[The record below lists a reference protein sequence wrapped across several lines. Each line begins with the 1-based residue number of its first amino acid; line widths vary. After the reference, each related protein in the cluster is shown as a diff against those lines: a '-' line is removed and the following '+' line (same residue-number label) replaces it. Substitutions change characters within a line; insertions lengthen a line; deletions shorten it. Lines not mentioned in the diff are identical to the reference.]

1 MLVLDTSRVVPER
14 KDVHVY
20 MKTIV
25 VAAALL
31 ISGCASGPTL
41 PPEQQL
47 VEDAL
52 EALGGRER
60 VLAVATLTITG
71 EGTAGSLGQNLG
83 AAGAIHPNAILD
95 YTREMDVAQQR
106 MSEQYRSERRFTFVL
121 PEFGGPVHAGIDGD
135 APYSVGA
142 DGTQRAGGN
151 AAAQQ
156 VEMLRHP
163 ITILRATLEEGA
175 TVGPLQAD
183 GDDDVVNVTTAT
195 GHELALAVDR
205 ATKRPR
211 SVSTMTFNGLIGDVA
226 VITYFLDYEDVDG
239 VMLPTRIRTVVD
251 EAYEYLQREIV
262 VASNTLDADLSH
274 LEASEEVRE
283 AAASGGGGGFGG
295 FPGGGGQQTPIVVTE
310 LAPGIHHFGGREA
323 SGGFQYNMVL
333 VEFEDH
339 TELIEPSSHALTL
352 QAIEKAREL
361 FPDKPVTKMIV
372 THSHSDHAGGA
383 RTAVAEGLGLVA
395 HESATAYFDDIIQRP
410 FASNPDYLAMN
421 PVEPQPTVGVGD
433 HLRVEDAM
441 QTMDIY
447 HFPTNAHA
455 DHMLFVHFPEHG
467 ILVDADMYNMDPG
480 PGRPAPDI
488 WPASMETG
496 VIAGFNLVW
505 IDNFYDEIDRR
516 ELNVDT
522 HVPIH
527 GVPVSFERLKA
538 FRAEWNADGS
548 ARLED
553 AQ

>member
-1 MLVLDTSRVVPER
+1 MSMKLSALVIAVFVS
-14 KDVHVY
+14 
-20 MKTIV
+20 
-25 VAAALL
+25 A
-31 ISGCASGPTL
+31 CASQIPET
-41 PPEQQL
+41 PEQL
-47 VEDAL
+47 VNYAA
-52 EALGGRER
+52 EALGGQDRI
-60 VLAVATLTITG
+60 LAIETLTIEG

-83 AAGAIHPNAILD
+83 AAGAIHANSILGFKQ
-95 YTREMDVAQQR
+95 EIDVGQQR
-106 MSEQYRSERRFTFVL
+106 MSQQYSSERQFTFVL
-121 PEFGGPVHAGIDGD
+121 PPFGGPVHSGIDGD
-135 APYSVGA
+135 APYNVGA
-142 DGTQRAGGN
+142 DGSKRAGGN

-163 ITILRATLEEGA
+163 ITIIRAALEEGA
-175 TVGPLQAD
+175 TISPLREDEDAYIVD
-183 GDDDVVNVTTAT
+183 VTTAK
-195 GHELALAVDR
+195 GHELALAVNRD
-205 ATKRPR
+205 TNLPR

-239 VMLPTRIRTVVD
+239 VMLPTRLRTVVD
-251 EAYEYLQREIV
+251 EAYEYLQREII
-262 VASNTLDADLSH
+262 VATNTLDADLSH
-274 LEASEEVRE
+274 LAASEEIR
-283 AAASGGGGGFGG
+283 AAASGGGGGGGFGG
-295 FPGGGGQQTPIVVTE
+295 FFPGGGQQTPIVVTE

-352 QAIEKAREL
+352 QAIEKAREIL
-361 FPDKPVTKMIV
+361 PDKPVTKMIV

-395 HESATAYFDDIIQRP
+395 HESAAEYFDDIIRRP
-410 FASNPDYLAMN
+410 FTSNPDYLAMN

-447 HFPTNAHA
+447 HFPGNAHA
-455 DHMLFVHFPEHG
+455 DHMLYVHFPEHG

-488 WPASMETG
+488 WPASMKTG

-505 IDNFYDEIDRR
+505 IDAFYNEIDQR
-516 ELNVDT
+516 ELNVDW

-527 GVPVSFERLKA
+527 GVVVRRERLEA
-538 FRAEWNADGS
+538 ERALWNADGTM
-548 ARLED
+548 RLED